1 VTSLRIL
8 LVEDDELNQALVRAV
23 LARSTYPLL
32 RGCDVVTAGNL
43 ARARA
48 VLADGGVDVV
58 LLDMHLPDGSGLV
71 LAAELQQAAAA
82 RQPAGAERAAV
93 PHQVA
98 ARQPAGAERAAVP
111 HQVAVEH
118 QVPGA
123 REAKASRQAEGPRSP
138 VIVALSGAASE
149 QRAAALAAG
158 CAAVLNKPYSS
169 AELCE
174 LIVAHLSDRRE
185 GHPPAG

>member
-1 VTSLRIL
+1 MTSLRIL

-23 LARSTYPLL
+23 LARSTYRLL

-98 ARQPAGAERAAVP
+98 ARQPAGVGQAERRGLRTARR
-111 HQVAVEH
+111 
-118 QVPGA
+118 GA
-123 REAKASRQAEGPRSP
+123 RRGLRGGAEQAVQLG
-138 VIVALSGAASE
+138 
-149 QRAAALAAG
+149 RAVRVDCG
-158 CAAVLNKPYSS
+158 
-169 AELCE
+169 
-174 LIVAHLSDRRE
+174 
-185 GHPPAG
+185 

>member
-98 ARQPAGAERAAVP
+98 
-111 HQVAVEH
+111 VEH

-174 LIVAHLSDRRE
+174 LIVANLPDRRE